1 MKYKMKESE
10 GEEEENEG
18 EREEEKEEEEIRPLD
33 RASKSPKKGE
43 PIAFSFLL
51 NLGRTYEWKLD
62 WIIIF
67 QKSINIFSGDLL
79 VHTSPRNADTHTH
92 THSND

>member
-1 MKYKMKESE
+1 MKESE

-51 NLGRTYEWKLD
+51 NLGRTYE
-62 WIIIF
+62 
-67 QKSINIFSGDLL
+67 
-79 VHTSPRNADTHTH
+79 
-92 THSND
+92 

>member
-1 MKYKMKESE
+1 MNEKLHYTLIRNKELEKELEEVLMKYKMKESE

-51 NLGRTYEWKLD
+51 KLGRTYE
-62 WIIIF
+62 
-67 QKSINIFSGDLL
+67 
-79 VHTSPRNADTHTH
+79 
-92 THSND
+92 